1 MFTALSVI
9 IFISIL
15 RNGNLS
21 NNDAATMLAFGWI
34 LFLGVGLL
42 LDGIVLLSI
51 ISLIILIA
59 VGIFLLVGHSR
70 NKTKR
75 TAELKN
81 GYKEGNVED
90 YGGKT
95 NGK

>member
-70 NKTKR
+70 KKKKTNAGLMK
-75 TAELKN
+75 E
-81 GYKEGNVED
+81 YKEGNVED